1 MQVET
6 MADNIIRLPV
16 KSHPIEKIE
25 PLIGVDLDKLILYL
39 RSEKF
44 QKFVRNDILV
54 FEHFCKNESEE
65 LLKKHENHSHILS
78 GIIIETKFAEILEK
92 TSVQKILNEIN
103 RNPGLG
109 ESILFQLEFWK
120 KEASK

>member
-1 MQVET
+1 MQADT
-6 MADNIIRLPV
+6 MVDNIIRLPI
-16 KSHPIEKIE
+16 KSHPIEKIK
-25 PLIGVDLDKLILYL
+25 PLTGIDLDKLLLYL
-39 RSEKF
+39 RSERF

-65 LLKKHENHSHILS
+65 LLKEQENLSHILS
-78 GIIIETKFAEILEK
+78 GIIIEPKFAEILEK
-92 TSVQKILNEIN
+92 TVVQKILNEIN